1 MSRTGAILQMEKKA
15 MLYLFQA
22 LLPYVI
28 LSGVLGFVVGWFA
41 CGREDLR

>member
-1 MSRTGAILQMEKKA
+1 

-22 LLPYVI
+22 LIPYAV

-41 CGREDLR
+41 CGERDER